1 MSLRKLRFGY
11 GGTGLG
17 SGLLGLS
24 FYIDQ
29 TLLGPFTPFAM
40 FGAMMG
46 VLGSIVSV
54 YSVWRK
60 PNQFDVEKT
69 VFGQQISTYSL
80 VFGALSILAGLM
92 NLTLAISG

>member
-1 MSLRKLRFGY
+1 MSRWKLGFGY

-29 TLLGPFTPFAM
+29 TLLGPLTLFLM
-40 FGAMMG
+40 FGAMVA
-46 VLGSIVSV
+46 VLGSIGSV

-60 PNQFDVEKT
+60 PDQFDLEKT
-69 VFGQQISTYSL
+69 VFGQQISTYILLS
-80 VFGALSILAGLM
+80 GAGSILAGLI
-92 NLTLAISG
+92 NITLAISG